1 MEKESAIGKINKV
14 GKIGTVIIT
23 ILKVLLIIGMVV
35 TVVGSV
41 LLYIIPDDIFTADM
55 TMNMDMKIDVSS
67 LVSKGDKTETLE
79 EQNVGEQL
87 KEEFAKDPETNG
99 TKDNMIIEVLDCDG
113 NTILL
118 RGIQGVMKISL
129 HRCAFGVAALLIYLV
144 ASFVSVM
151 FAGRLTKALRDCRTP
166 FEETVIKALKCFAY
180 SLIPWAF
187 ISCIVDNIGNRI
199 WSMSYM
205 PQFSF
210 SVNVSIILIVLV
222 VLGIAYVFQYGAVL
236 QQESDETL

>member
-35 TVVGSV
+35 TVVRSV

-55 TMNMDMKIDVSS
+55 TMNVDMKIDMASF
-67 LVSKGDKTETLE
+67 VSKDDKIETWE
-79 EQNVGEQL
+79 EQNIEETL
-87 KEEFAKDPETNG
+87 KKEFANDPETNG
-99 TKDNMIIEVLDCDG
+99 TNGDMKLEVLDCDG
-113 NTILL
+113 YAISV
-118 RGIQGVMKISL
+118 RGIMDVMKISL
-129 HRCAFGVAALLIYLV
+129 HRCAFGVAALLIYLI

-210 SVNVSIILIVLV
+210 SVNVSIILIVIV

>member
-1 MEKESAIGKINKV
+1 MEKENAIGKINKV
-14 GKIGTVIIT
+14 GKIGTVIMT
-23 ILKVLLIIGMVV
+23 ILKVLLIIGMVI
-35 TVVGSV
+35 TIVGSV
-41 LLYIIPDDIFTADM
+41 VLYILPNDIFTANM

-67 LVSKGDKTETLE
+67 FVAGGDKKE
-79 EQNVGEQL
+79 NVGASNIGEVL

-99 TKDNMIIEVLDCDG
+99 TKDMKLEVLDCDG
-113 NTILL
+113 YEVSV
-118 RGIQGVMKISL
+118 RGIMDVMKISL
-129 HRCAFGVAALLIYLV
+129 HRCAFGVAALLIYLI

-187 ISCIVDNIGNRI
+187 ISCIVENIGNRI
-199 WSMSYM
+199 WSMSYV

-210 SVNVSIILIVLV
+210 SVNASIILIVLV